1 MSEAININPF
11 NGGGGGGGSI
21 TVANNVEKDNYNPV
35 SSDAVYRYVNNRLE
49 AFGRYWIEENS
60 TPVAAGYIG
69 SAERGRDFIKWLEL
83 GRYLVT
89 DDRVFKKLWA
99 GNSQKYD
106 NGGIM
111 GGAAALDGTEGQC
124 MWCWCQFYY
133 GYWEEELNNQHY
145 TFEVVSKNPLFEG
158 HRLIPIPRGGVSW
171 LSAGVWDATTGKLC
185 SLISDDANYR
195 GGSGSALSA
204 ETYTSLDNTMK
215 QLTMLGMPRT
225 EKSTTQFGA
234 AARLRGEGWEAN
246 WFVAEAVVEILMR
259 LYFGNRNIQAA
270 FDATSDSVALHRGGL
285 GAGVTGM
292 TSGGWSGYNGYHPL
306 IPNEFSILDADNNDI
321 GDFTG
326 VKTYALLNKDNET
339 VYSAPVPFFAGLMN
353 PFGHLWKCVRGLIIN
368 IAENGTSD
376 VYITPSMAAAYD
388 ATTVADKVLAGHMAR
403 TEGYAKKL
411 ILNKLAMVPAEV
423 GASSTTYYA
432 DYLYTSPASYHG
444 LSVRL
449 AGGYARNGA
458 YAGAAYS
465 LTYNAASNSYA
476 NNSAPLCVFAED
488 PVVE

>member
-1 MSEAININPF
+1 MSEALNINPF
-11 NGGGGGGGSI
+11 GGGGNGGGSI
-21 TVANNVEKDNYNPV
+21 TIANNVEKDNYNAV

-99 GNSQKYD
+99 ANSQKYD

-124 MWCWCQFYY
+124 MWCWCKFYY

-145 TFEVVSKNPLFEG
+145 TFEVVSKNPTFEG

-195 GGSGSALSA
+195 GGGGSALSA

-246 WFVAEAVVEILMR
+246 WFVAEAAVEILMR

-270 FDATSDSVALHRGGL
+270 YDATSDSVALHRGGL
-285 GAGVTGM
+285 GAGVTGISDSAWH
-292 TSGGWSGYNGYHPL
+292 TYNNYHPL
-306 IPNEFSILDADNNDI
+306 IPNAFSVLDEENNDI

-326 VKTYALLNKDNET
+326 VKTYVVKDKDGNT

-353 PFGHLWKCVRGLIIN
+353 PFGHLYKCVRGLIID
-368 IAENGTSD
+368 IAEEGTSD

-388 ATTVADKVLAGHMAR
+388 ATTVADKTLAGHMAR
-403 TEGYAKKL
+403 SSGYIKKL
-411 ILNKLAMVPAEV
+411 ILNKLAMVPATT
-423 GASSTTYYA
+423 GGSASTYYA

-444 LSVRL
+444 LKVRL
-449 AGGYARNGA
+449 AGGSAYSGA
-458 YAGAAYS
+458 GAGAAYS
-465 LTYNAASNSYA
+465 NTYRAASRSNAYF
-476 NNSAPLCVFAED
+476 SAPLCVFEED
-488 PVVE
+488 PAVE

>member
-89 DDRVFKKLWA
+89 DDRIFKKLWA

-106 NGGIM
+106 NGSIM

-204 ETYTSLDNTMK
+204 ATYTSLDNTMK

-285 GAGVTGM
+285 GSGVTNM
-292 TSGGWSGYNGYHPL
+292 PDWQHYNGYHPL

-326 VKTYALLNKDNET
+326 VKNYAILNKDSKT

-353 PFGHLWKCVRGLIIN
+353 PFGHLYKGVRGLIID

-376 VYITPSMAAAYD
+376 VYIAPSMADTYD

-403 TEGYAKKL
+403 TSGYAKKL
-411 ILNKLAMVPAEV
+411 ILNKLAMLPAQV
-423 GASSTTYYA
+423 GASVSTYYA
-432 DYLYTSPASYHG
+432 DYLYTDPANYHG
-444 LSVRL
+444 LKVRL
-449 AGGYARNGA
+449 AGGRAAAGTP
-458 YAGAAYS
+458 AGAAYS
-465 LTYNAASNSYA
+465 YTDSAASHSA
-476 NNSAPLCVFAED
+476 ATLSAPLCVFAED

>member
-89 DDRVFKKLWA
+89 DDRIFKKLWA

-204 ETYTSLDNTMK
+204 ATYTSLDNTLK

-285 GAGVTGM
+285 GSGVTNM
-292 TSGGWSGYNGYHPL
+292 PDWQHYNGYHPL

-326 VKTYALLNKDNET
+326 VKNYAILNKDSET

-353 PFGHLWKCVRGLIIN
+353 PFGHLYKGVRGLIID

-376 VYITPSMAAAYD
+376 VYIAPSMADTYD

-403 TEGYAKKL
+403 TSGYAKKL
-411 ILNKLAMVPAEV
+411 ILNKLAMLPAQV
-423 GASSTTYYA
+423 GASVSTYYA
-432 DYLYTSPASYHG
+432 DYLYTDPANYHG
-444 LSVRL
+444 LKVRL
-449 AGGYARNGA
+449 AGGCAYNGT

-465 LTYNAASNSYA
+465 DTYNAASYSYA
-476 NNSAPLCVFAED
+476 LISAPLCVFAED

>member
-89 DDRVFKKLWA
+89 DDRIFKKLWA

-204 ETYTSLDNTMK
+204 ATYTSLDNTMK

-285 GAGVTGM
+285 GSGVTNM
-292 TSGGWSGYNGYHPL
+292 PDWQHYNGYHPL

-326 VKTYALLNKDNET
+326 VKNYAILNKDSET

-353 PFGHLWKCVRGLIIN
+353 PFGHLYKGVRGLIID

-376 VYITPSMAAAYD
+376 VYIAPSMADTYD

-403 TEGYAKKL
+403 TSGYAKKL
-411 ILNKLAMVPAEV
+411 ILNKLAMLPAQV
-423 GASSTTYYA
+423 GASVSTYYA
-432 DYLYTSPASYHG
+432 DYLYTDPANYHG
-444 LSVRL
+444 LKVRL
-449 AGGYARNGA
+449 AGGCAFSGTA
-458 YAGAAYS
+458 AGAAYS
-465 LTYNAASNSYA
+465 HTHHAASASNA
-476 NNSAPLCVFAED
+476 NVSAPLCVFAED